1 MRVRQP
7 TGCTD
12 ALTLGQAPEETM
24 TGAVTG
30 RGTYISCDSLNSHPN
45 PVILMAKLERCLVGG
60 TFDRFHKGHK
70 ALLEFGLEVA
80 DFVEVWITND
90 EMSAAKS
97 PILQSFEDRREAILA
112 WADERITTHELDDNY
127 GPAPTRKDCDSIICT
142 PETLGNCQRIN
153 EMRLKNG
160 LLPLEIIEVQHSL
173 DEAGGIISSSR
184 IRAGKIDCN
193 GKLWVQGPQKNQT
206 FHFHHGLDEE
216 LKKPNGELFTG
227 PEDSPEVAMSS
238 ALENLAPGSII
249 AVGDVCVATLLDMG
263 VTADIAVIDGMTKR
277 VELETKVD
285 QSKFDVLLSASNPPG
300 QITPS
305 LFMAVENALHNDQT
319 TCIEVDGEEDLAPI
333 VIHLLAP
340 LGTNVIYG
348 QPNTG
353 VVLRITTL
361 ESKEQC
367 RNLLS
372 KFEVRD

>member
-1 MRVRQP
+1 
-7 TGCTD
+7 
-12 ALTLGQAPEETM
+12 
-24 TGAVTG
+24 
-30 RGTYISCDSLNSHPN
+30 
-45 PVILMAKLERCLVGG
+45 
-60 TFDRFHKGHK
+60 
-70 ALLEFGLEVA
+70 
-80 DFVEVWITND
+80 
-90 EMSAAKS
+90 
-97 PILQSFEDRREAILA
+97 
-112 WADERITTHELDDNY
+112 
-127 GPAPTRKDCDSIICT
+127 
-142 PETLGNCQRIN
+142 
-153 EMRLKNG
+153 
-160 LLPLEIIEVQHSL
+160 
-173 DEAGGIISSSR
+173 
-184 IRAGKIDCN
+184 
-193 GKLWVQGPQKNQT
+193 
-206 FHFHHGLDEE
+206 
-216 LKKPNGELFTG
+216 
-227 PEDSPEVAMSS
+227 
-238 ALENLAPGSII
+238 
-249 AVGDVCVATLLDMG
+249 MG